1 MELSFEII
9 VLGLFLMSLLYSSVG
24 HGGASGYL
32 AILSL
37 SIYANEGDLWL
48 KQYAW
53 ALNIIVAGVAFLNYK
68 KEGFHNFNL
77 SWPFLITS
85 IPFTLYAS
93 SLKLE
98 GGNYDFLLSLF
109 LIFAAWKLVKNKNI
123 KKESEGNIPKLYLS
137 LIIGGVIGLVCG
149 LVGIGGGVL
158 LSPILVIKGWAK
170 PKTAAATS
178 AVFIWFNSA
187 AGILGSTVSNHLVSL
202 DNIVPFAIAVLL
214 GGYIGSKY
222 GSENAQQNSIRY
234 VLCAVLLIAASK
246 RILEI
251 F

>member
-1 MELSFEII
+1 MELGFEII
-9 VLGLFLMSLLYSSVG
+9 VLGLFLMAVLYSSVG

-48 KQYAW
+48 KQHAW
-53 ALNIIVAGVAFLNYK
+53 ILNIIVAGVAFFNYK
-68 KEGFHNFNL
+68 KEGFHDFNL

-93 SLKLE
+93 SLKIE
-98 GGNYDFLLSLF
+98 GNSYDLLLSLF
-109 LIFAAWKLVKNKNI
+109 LIFAAWKLINNKNSE
-123 KKESEGNIPKLYLS
+123 KESEVTIPKISHS
-137 LIIGGVIGLVCG
+137 LIIGGLIGLVCG

-158 LSPILVIKGWAK
+158 LSPILVIKGWAN

-187 AGILGSTVSNHLVSL
+187 AGILGSSVSNHLVSL

-214 GGYIGSKY
+214 GAYIGSKY
-222 GSENAQQNSIRY
+222 GSKSAQQKSVRY
-234 VLCAVLLIAASK
+234 ILSAVLLIAASK
-246 RILEI
+246 RIFEI